1 MDDTRDYGTP
11 KKDSATMV
19 TLTIDGQ
26 KISVPQGTSIM
37 RAASE
42 LGSSIPKLCATDS
55 LEPFGSCRLCLVEIE
70 GRRGYPAS
78 CTTTTPGRTDGRV
91 PTRSRPR
98 ANIRSRGRSTGRAP
112 GWGSMPSRCRVPSC
126 PSRWAIATAATTPGT
141 AAATGVTRGPR
152 DPRRRRSSPARGRP
166 ADAS

>member
-70 GRRGYPAS
+70 GRRGYPHHVL
-78 CTTTTPGRTDGRV
+78 PQLMKV
-91 PTRSRPR
+91 WLYRPKHL
-98 ANIRSRGRSTGRAP
+98 NLQISEK
-112 GWGSMPSRCRVPSC
+112 V
-126 PSRWAIATAATTPGT
+126 
-141 AAATGVTRGPR
+141 
-152 DPRRRRSSPARGRP
+152 
-166 ADAS
+166 

>member
-42 LGSSIPKLCATDS
+42 LGSSIP
-55 LEPFGSCRLCLVEIE
+55 
-70 GRRGYPAS
+70 
-78 CTTTTPGRTDGRV
+78 
-91 PTRSRPR
+91 
-98 ANIRSRGRSTGRAP
+98 
-112 GWGSMPSRCRVPSC
+112 
-126 PSRWAIATAATTPGT
+126 
-141 AAATGVTRGPR
+141 
-152 DPRRRRSSPARGRP
+152 
-166 ADAS
+166 